1 MLCNWLQ
8 IYYKTLLKPIIYE
21 KKSPLE
27 DGKMKKLKDGKMENM
42 IVVVHHISI
51 FPSFNLL
58 LRYVLRNEI

>member
-1 MLCNWLQ
+1 
-8 IYYKTLLKPIIYE
+8 
-21 KKSPLE
+21 
-27 DGKMKKLKDGKMENM
+27 MKKLKDGKMERWKNGKMENM